1 MRKDGK
7 GSSLSLPR
15 GMKLVLCFGE
25 CVHEVGEKA
34 FHFYELKIHEHR

>member
-7 GSSLSLPR
+7 GSSLSLLR

-25 CVHEVGEKA
+25 CVREVGEKA